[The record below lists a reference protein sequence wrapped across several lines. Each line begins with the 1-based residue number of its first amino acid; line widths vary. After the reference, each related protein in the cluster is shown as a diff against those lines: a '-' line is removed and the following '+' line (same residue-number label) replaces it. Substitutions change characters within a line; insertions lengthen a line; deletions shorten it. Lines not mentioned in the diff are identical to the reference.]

1 MNDKRKKKI
10 VDKNKKQF
18 LINEEKFKTES
29 KNTALWDTI
38 RHYYHKNRILQK
50 NK

>member
-1 MNDKRKKKI
+1 MDEKSRKKI
-10 VDKNKKQF
+10 ADKNKKQF

-38 RHYYHKNRILQK
+38 RHDYHKNRILQK